1 MEVIQWQLDLL
12 DLVSQLCKE
21 EILRVFRNDGRI
33 LTQLGRRGAL
43 HVVLLWANELVQKSL
58 SPKGYWYDHV
68 WLTCRLQTYFFSV
81 CLILDWLCMGR
92 HVVIH
97 LKVFLKTTYIAKP
110 RGGKRPRRV
119 RPANFRVL
127 KWKQLQAQHELC
139 QHILSSRSDQHFF
152 PSTDYANRKRQELE
166 SRNYDKEDS
175 DSVLRRV
182 LTEGFYLSR
191 FHFSKGESIGQAV
204 DRLVHGR
211 LGVLARG
218 ILLTGESEEAECRR
232 DVFVEKSRME
242 SGHLP
247 KFHRV
252 FLSVNR
258 VRSSLRQ
265 DQDASASPMPWRVW
279 RRRKSVLATKATKA
293 QESRK
298 GRHSEY

>member
-92 HVVIH
+92 HVLIH

-182 LTEGFYLSR
+182 LTEGFCLSR